1 MDWGTEYYDRLFPKF
16 EKKPN
21 KGQTSNFEN
30 ISEQWEKS
38 SRAF

>member
-1 MDWGTEYYDRLFPKF
+1 MDWGTKYYDRLFPKF

-21 KGQTSNFEN
+21 KGQMSNFEN

-38 SRAF
+38 SHAF